1 MDKGYDMFLL
11 FLFYYARQAHNFK
24 NQMFLTSKYKSASMV
39 YEKTLLQRKFCCK
52 LKVRISKVSKRGVHP
67 VVRLQKK
74 RGGTAIIRTAKSAAA

>member
-1 MDKGYDMFLL
+1 MDKEYDMFLL

-52 LKVRISKVSKRGVHP
+52 LKIRISKVSKRGVHP

-74 RGGTAIIRTAKSAAA
+74 RGGTAIIPTAKSAAA